1 MPALAARPVAENEVT
16 RCCQGLGVEWEPTG
30 RMTRPTRYPPGAT
43 FLRYAPGVERE
54 PLAVRSDL
62 RFEARLSR
70 CRLRVVSLR
79 RPDVVLRATRYA
91 GIVVDERVLTRAF
104 PWVATPSHALALVV
118 NEGRI
123 VWDELVALPGD
134 VVLLRPDL
142 MARGRFEDAGFVE
155 LEWPIVRGPSLSGP
169 VRVGTSTRA
178 DALRVRFEDPPCEQ
192 RATFRDAFDAF
203 RAAGVDHGLSSE
215 ALVGGPTELEVRIA
229 AGIDAQLASLATAA
243 DARTLAEAVG
253 LSERQLQRRIREYMR
268 KHHQNARSWRDLRNR
283 WRVQIAAVLL
293 GNGHGTVAEVAS
305 EVGYASATA
314 LARALAIHGMP
325 PPRALRA
332 RFSCV
337 VAPT

>member
-1 MPALAARPVAENEVT
+1 M
-16 RCCQGLGVEWEPTG
+16 
-30 RMTRPTRYPPGAT
+30 
-43 FLRYAPGVERE
+43 
-54 PLAVRSDL
+54 
-62 RFEARLSR
+62 
-70 CRLRVVSLR
+70 R

-104 PWVATPSHALALVV
+104 PWVATPSHALALAV

-155 LEWPIVRGPSLSGP
+155 LEWPIDRGSSLSGP
-169 VRVGTSTRA
+169 VRVGTSTRT
-178 DALRVRFEDPPCEQ
+178 DALRVRLEDPLSEQ
-192 RATFRDAFDAF
+192 RATFRDAFEAF
-203 RAAGVDHGLSSE
+203 SAAGVDHGLSSE

-229 AGIDAQLASLATAA
+229 AGLDAQLASLATAA

-283 WRVQIAAVLL
+283 WRVQIAAVLV
-293 GNGHGTVAEVAS
+293 GNGHGTVADVAS

-314 LARALAIHGMP
+314 LVRALAIHGMP
-325 PPRALRA
+325 PPRTLRA
-332 RFSCV
+332 RFSSGI
-337 VAPT
+337 VALG

>member
-1 MPALAARPVAENEVT
+1 MHASRRVRRRTWYAAGDAI
-16 RCCQGLGVEWEPTG
+16 
-30 RMTRPTRYPPGAT
+30 
-43 FLRYAPGVERE
+43 LRYAPGVERE

-62 RFEARLSR
+62 RFEARLSC

-79 RPDVVLRATRYA
+79 RPDVVLRSTRYA

-142 MARGRFEDAGFVE
+142 MARGRFEGAGFVD
-155 LEWPIVRGPSLSGP
+155 LEWPTDRGASLSGP
-169 VRVGTSTRA
+169 VRVGSST
-178 DALRVRFEDPPCEQ
+178 DAAALLERLEDPLGEQ
-192 RATFRDAFDAF
+192 RPTFRAAFDAF

-215 ALVGGPTELEVRIA
+215 GLVGGPTELEVRIA

-253 LSERQLQRRIREYMR
+253 LSERQLQRRICEYMR

-314 LARALAIHGMP
+314 LVRALAIHGMP
-325 PPRALRA
+325 PPRTLRA
-332 RFSCV
+332 RFSSGGG
-337 VAPT
+337 APG